1 MTTRPSEVCAVPRT
15 PLELT
20 LHRAFGDVFGSGENT
35 MPYCESCHG
44 YHEEHIKVLQTVAG
58 WNCQRAQK
66 YHREVLARCLEQ
78 TATDR
83 HSYNMQ
89 RRRFLRLAPYFR
101 TLNESD
107 PRYLQRMVALK
118 NSRPDWDALLSSDG
132 EKDLKRHDGLRLPRH
147 LQEKADEIKKRF
159 PISKRKSSSGRR
171 RKLAS
176 EQRPLSVRTSPT
188 RRKVRQSAAGRQRR
202 TLGGNGE
209 QCESLARENPG
220 GAKKG
225 H

>member
-1 MTTRPSEVCAVPRT
+1 MTTRPSVCATPRT
-15 PLELT
+15 ELERQ

-35 MPYCESCHG
+35 LPYCDTCKG

-66 YHREVLARCLEQ
+66 YHRQVLARCLE
-78 TATDR
+78 TTVSDR
-83 HSYNMQ
+83 RTFNAA

-118 NSRPDWDALLSSDG
+118 KSRPKWDALLSSDG
-132 EKDLKRHDGLRLPRH
+132 EKDLKRHDGLRLPPH
-147 LQEKADEIKKRF
+147 LQEKADDIKRRF
-159 PISKRKSSSGRR
+159 PISKRKPSLRRR

-176 EQRPLSVRTSPT
+176 EQGSLPVRTSPA
-188 RRKVRQSAAGRQRR
+188 RREVRQSAARGPGRS
-202 TLGGNGE
+202 LGKDGALR
-209 QCESLARENPG
+209 QSLDSKNPG